1 MQSNTVV
8 LKLQDYLELKKFKE
22 DTESGKTY
30 AELKNKIVQL
40 EHQFERQLDSNNESY
55 SYKNLYRDMMYKK
68 ERKIRDVTRN
78 HEHLK
83 IKTTKMERQNDKL
96 KSENDKLK
104 SMSVIRFVWFKISG
118 KL

>member
-1 MQSNTVV
+1 MESNTVV
-8 LKLQDYLELKKFKE
+8 LKLGDYLDLKKFKE

-30 AELKNKIVQL
+30 KELKNKIVQL
-40 EHQFERQLDSNNESY
+40 ENQLNSIKESDSMIDYFRNKRNET
-55 SYKNLYRDMMYKK
+55 
-68 ERKIRDVTRN
+68 TRELCN
-78 HEHLK
+78 ITSNYEHLK
-83 IKTTKMERQNDKL
+83 KHRTKIERQNDKL